1 MRMWIH
7 KVERR
12 KAAPKKAMRAV
23 GYIRVSTDMQAE
35 MGYSIENQDYEIKNY
50 VESKHMTLVHI
61 YQEEK
66 GAAGK
71 IMMKL

>member
-1 MRMWIH
+1 
-7 KVERR
+7 
-12 KAAPKKAMRAV
+12 
-23 GYIRVSTDMQAE
+23 

-71 IMMKL
+71 T